1 MNKKEIKEKIKN
13 LKKLYDEEKFDDA
26 HAESESFVLD
36 LFKEE
41 KYEDIVNADK
51 QLKSIPIIFEVAH
64 SYDIMGN
71 QLEAEEMYETILS
84 FPGEANNSSILN
96 NLSNIKKSR
105 GEIEVAFNLIKKAH
119 EISGGKDEIISNN
132 YNSLLK
138 IIEEQEEKEVKYKS
152 SYDLL
157 KRETD
162 WALDKLSN
170 FISNIKKEKDFKNNK
185 IPIPKW
191 KFKVLIGTDDIKAN
205 LLREQWLDKGY
216 LTNTKER
223 GNYSE
228 LIYALNPYLEK
239 YIQKI
244 TPLKLEKN
252 WINGIERLSIE
263 ELDQI
268 QYFCITEKINKTNKK
283 YKHLLKRDFDELVI
297 NYIFKNKKS
306 TVVLSGSL
314 VELLFNYH
322 CEKRKIKKIEYSISG
337 KKISKNLYDATLNDF
352 LKYFEQDNNF
362 KKIII
367 AIGNLSRIYRNFVH
381 PGNEIKN
388 KEDLDESK
396 MELCFHSVLEV
407 VKYLL

>member
-1 MNKKEIKEKIKN
+1 MNKKEIKEKVKS
-13 LKKLYDEEKFDDA
+13 LKKLYDGEKFDDA
-26 HAESESFVLD
+26 HAESESFVLE
-36 LFKEE
+36 LFKEK
-41 KYEDIVNADK
+41 KYNDIIDADK
-51 QLKSIPIIFEVAH
+51 ELESIPIMFEVAY
-64 SYDIMGN
+64 SYEATGN
-71 QLEAEEMYETILS
+71 QPKAEEIYETILS
-84 FPGEANNSSILN
+84 FPDEDNNSSILN
-96 NLSNIKKSR
+96 NLSNIKKSK
-105 GEIEVAFNLIKKAH
+105 GDIETAFDLIKKAY
-119 EISGGKDEIISNN
+119 EISEGKDEIINNN

-138 IIEEQEEKEVKYKS
+138 IIEEQEEKEAKYKN

-162 WALDKLSN
+162 WAIDKLSN
-170 FISNIKKEKDFKNNK
+170 FLVNIKKENNFKNNK

-191 KFKVLIGTDDIKAN
+191 KFKVLIGTDDIKADSLKN
-205 LLREQWLDKGY
+205 QWLDKGY
-216 LTNTKER
+216 LINTGER
-223 GNYSE
+223 GDYGE
-228 LIYALNPYLEK
+228 WVYEINPHLKK
-239 YIQKI
+239 YIQKL

-252 WINGIERLSIE
+252 WINGIERLNIE

-268 QYFCITEKINKTNKK
+268 QYFCIIEKVNKTNKR
-283 YKHLLKRDFDELVI
+283 YKHLLKRDFDELVV
-297 NYIFKNKKS
+297 NYLFKNKKS

-322 CEKRKIKKIEYSISG
+322 CEKKKIKKIEYSISG
-337 KKISKNLYDATLNDF
+337 KKISKNLHDATLNDF

-388 KEDLDESK
+388 KENLDESK

-407 VKYLL
+407 IKYLL

>member
-1 MNKKEIKEKIKN
+1 MNKKEIKEKIKK
-13 LKKLYDEEKFDDA
+13 LKKLYDEEKLDDA
-26 HAESESFVLD
+26 HEESESFVLE
-36 LFKEE
+36 LFEEE
-41 KYEDIVNADK
+41 KYKDIVDADK
-51 QLKSIPIIFEVAH
+51 KLKSVPIIFEVAY
-64 SYDIMGN
+64 SYDTTGN
-71 QLEAEEMYETILS
+71 QLKAEEIYETILS
-84 FPGEANNSSILN
+84 IPGEDSNSSILN
-96 NLSNIKKSR
+96 NLSNIKKSK
-105 GEIEVAFNLIKKAH
+105 GDIETAFDLIKKAY
-119 EISGGKDEIISNN
+119 EASDRKDEIINNN

-138 IIEEQEEKEVKYKS
+138 IIEEREEKEKKYKS

-170 FISNIKKEKDFKNNK
+170 FIANVKKEKDFKNNK

-191 KFKVLIGTDDIKAN
+191 KFKVLIGTNDIKADS
-205 LLREQWLDKGY
+205 LRGQWIDKSY
-216 LTNTKER
+216 LTSTKER

-228 LIYALNPYLEK
+228 LIYELNPYLEK

-252 WINGIERLSIE
+252 WIIGIEKLNVE

-268 QYFCITEKINKTNKK
+268 QYFYITEKINKINKR
-283 YKHLLKRDFDELVI
+283 YKHFLKRDFDELVV
-297 NYIFKNKKS
+297 NYLFKNKKS

-314 VELLFNYH
+314 VELLFLYH
-322 CEKRKIKKIEYSISG
+322 CEKKKIKKIEYSISG

-388 KEDLDESK
+388 KENLDESK
-396 MELCFHSVLEV
+396 VELCFHSVLEV
-407 VKYLL
+407 IKYLL

>member
-13 LKKLYDEEKFDDA
+13 LKKLYDEAKFDDA

-36 LFKEE
+36 LFEE
-41 KYEDIVNADK
+41 KKYNDIVDADK
-51 QLKSIPIIFEVAH
+51 QLESIPTMFELAY
-64 SYDIMGN
+64 SYDATGN
-71 QLEAEEMYETILS
+71 QLKAEKIYEDILS
-84 FPGEANNSSILN
+84 FPGEDNNSSILN
-96 NLSNIKKSR
+96 NLSNIKKSKE
-105 GEIEVAFNLIKKAH
+105 EIEPAFDLIKKAY
-119 EISGGKDEIISNN
+119 EVSGGKDEIINNN

-138 IIEEQEEKEVKYKS
+138 IIEEQKEREVRYKS

-162 WALDKLSN
+162 WALGKLSN
-170 FISNIKKEKDFKNNK
+170 FISNARKEKDFKNNK

-191 KFKVLIGTDDIKAN
+191 KFKVLIGTDDIKADS
-205 LLREQWLDKGY
+205 LREQWLNKGY
-216 LTNTKER
+216 LTNTEER

-228 LIYALNPYLEK
+228 LIYVLNPYLEK

-244 TPLKLEKN
+244 IPLKLEKN
-252 WINGIERLSIE
+252 WTGGIERLNIE

-268 QYFCITEKINKTNKK
+268 QYFCITEKINKTNKR
-283 YKHLLKRDFDELVI
+283 YKHLLKRDFDELVV
-297 NYIFKNKKS
+297 NYLFKNKKS

-322 CEKRKIKKIEYSISG
+322 CEKKKIKKIEYSISG
-337 KKISKNLYDATLNDF
+337 KKISKNLYDAALNDF

-388 KEDLDESK
+388 KENLDESK
-396 MELCFHSVLEV
+396 MELCFHSVLEII
-407 VKYLL
+407 KYLL